1 MVIIIDN
8 NVCFTLSVCA
18 CDSLIVIVVIYY
30 YLCLFKVHTLLIYV
44 CVFLGLM
51 GRNGSVL
58 AVEERILNNL
68 LCVVCLLLIGL
79 SLFL

>member
-18 CDSLIVIVVIYY
+18 CDILIVIIIIY
-30 YLCLFKVHTLLIYV
+30 VIYV
-44 CVFLGLM
+44 CLRLTLYYFMCVYFLGLM
-51 GRNGSVL
+51 CRNGSVL